1 MLVVWF
7 IILFVGL
14 VVVVMGLIFY
24 FHVVGCS
31 CYMEVVAGG
40 VVVEVIVGG

>member
-40 VVVEVIVGG
+40 VVEVVVSG